1 MKEEVLMNSHIKLM
15 VDVATFDKLM
25 FTVSLKQTLINSVY
39 ILMALTRNY
48 QTLISMIQ
56 P

>member
-1 MKEEVLMNSHIKLM
+1 MKGEVLMNLQIKSM
-15 VDVATFDKLM
+15 ADVATFDKPM

-39 ILMALTRNY
+39 ILMVLTLNY